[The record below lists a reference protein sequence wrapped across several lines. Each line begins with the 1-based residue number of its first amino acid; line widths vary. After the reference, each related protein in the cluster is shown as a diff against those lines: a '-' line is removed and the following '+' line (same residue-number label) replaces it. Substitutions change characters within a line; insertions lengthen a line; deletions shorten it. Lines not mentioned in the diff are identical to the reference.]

1 MQNFRNLDLIIS
13 ICSLVGRRRKDVRV
27 TRNME
32 EENQEVMAS
41 LFGQDKCKNDCKLS
55 VYKQDGSE
63 MC

>member
-1 MQNFRNLDLIIS
+1 M
-13 ICSLVGRRRKDVRV
+13 RV

-55 VYKQDGSE
+55 EYKQDGSE
-63 MC
+63 MCQAQSKLSLFIQTIFI